1 MAQIGYGCPMRT
13 VSASAQIPA
22 PPADVFAFLA
32 DLQNLPRWM
41 SGIVSAELLTEGPI
55 GVGSRAHVVRELLG
69 QRIEVD
75 VAVTGYEPPERVQLD
90 TSASGIGVQATLDLR
105 SEEGGTALTLG
116 MDIRAQSIFMAPVE
130 GMVAGA
136 AEQDVAAS
144 LERVR
149 TYFADR

>member
-1 MAQIGYGCPMRT
+1 MRT
-13 VSASAQIPA
+13 VSASAQIPG
-22 PPADVFAFLA
+22 PSTEVFTFLA

-41 SGIVSAELLTEGPI
+41 SGIVSAELTTTGEI

-75 VAVTGYEPPERVQLD
+75 VTVAGYEPPRRVQLD
-90 TSASGIGVQATLDLR
+90 TSASGIGVKATLDI
-105 SEEGGTALTLG
+105 EPAGNGTSLTLA
-116 MDIRAQSIFMAPVE
+116 MEIRAQSIFMAPVE

-144 LERVR
+144 LERIR
-149 TYFADR
+149 AHFTRPA